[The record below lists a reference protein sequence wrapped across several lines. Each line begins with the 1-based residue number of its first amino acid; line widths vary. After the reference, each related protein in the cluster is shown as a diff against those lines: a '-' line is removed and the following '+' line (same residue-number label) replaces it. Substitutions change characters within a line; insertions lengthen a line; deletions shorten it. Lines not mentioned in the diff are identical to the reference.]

1 MFVKFVGILLIIVG
15 GWVALGTLFPLI
27 GSALMLVVVA
37 IKLLI
42 ALGIA
47 YFGYR
52 LITREQEF

>member
-1 MFVKFVGILLIIVG
+1 VFVKIVGLLLIVVG

-27 GSALMLVVVA
+27 GSIFMLAIVA

-42 ALGIA
+42 AVAIA

-52 LITREQEF
+52 LITREEEF

>member
-1 MFVKFVGILLIIVG
+1 MFVKIVGLLLIVVG

-27 GSALMLVVVA
+27 GSIFMLAIVA

-42 ALGIA
+42 AVAIA

-52 LITREQEF
+52 LITREEEY

>member
-1 MFVKFVGILLIIVG
+1 MLVKLVGILLIIVG

-27 GSALMLVVVA
+27 GSIFMLAVVA

-42 ALGIA
+42 AVAIA

-52 LITREQEF
+52 LINKENEF